1 MDKRK
6 GLGILNKSKNKTKRI
21 WELTDSKEN
30 PQIGAIKIND
40 GEFSGLIY
48 QYGEVNFNEREDGQM
63 EVKFKYNLIEN
74 PNDLEENQDMI
85 NFMGDILVELLDEQ
99 LGDGEF
105 RSHVN
110 LDDIPDEPD
119 EVGNQ
124 IIKEKVEQEKN
135 RKESNNSKD

>member
-1 MDKRK
+1 MS
-6 GLGILNKSKNKTKRI
+6 NKIKKI

-40 GEFSGLIY
+40 GEFSGLVY

-63 EVKFKYNLIEN
+63 EVKFKYNLIDN
-74 PNDLEENQDMI
+74 PNDMEENQDMM

-99 LGDGEF
+99 LGEGEF

-110 LDDIPDEPD
+110 LDDMPDTPD

-124 IIKEKVEQEKN
+124 IIREKVEQEKHRRDGKN
-135 RKESNNSKD
+135 FEEEE

>member
-1 MDKRK
+1 MS
-6 GLGILNKSKNKTKRI
+6 NKIKKI

-40 GEFSGLIY
+40 GEFSGLVY

-63 EVKFKYNLIEN
+63 EVKFKYNIIEN
-74 PNDLEENQDMI
+74 PNDMKENQDMM

-99 LGDGEF
+99 LGEGEF
-105 RSHVN
+105 RSHVK

-119 EVGNQ
+119 EVGKQ
-124 IIKEKVEQEKN
+124 IIKEKEEQEKN
-135 RKESNNSKD
+135 RKESNSNSKD